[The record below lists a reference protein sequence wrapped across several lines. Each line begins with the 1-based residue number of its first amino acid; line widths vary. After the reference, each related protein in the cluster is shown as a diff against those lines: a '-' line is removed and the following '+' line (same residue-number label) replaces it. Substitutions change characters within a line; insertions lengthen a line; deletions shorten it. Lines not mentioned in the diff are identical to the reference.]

1 MAAASSSD
9 MLGGTMTQ
17 SPGWDRGNRVRRIP
31 GLWWGGGRW
40 TGTYLPVGWGGHSL
54 GGRELERVHRSQ
66 DLVKVASGG
75 GGVEQRQLQPLVG
88 TDDEHLNA
96 AEEEG
101 RGYARLS
108 QVWTS

>member
-1 MAAASSSD
+1 
-9 MLGGTMTQ
+9 MTQ
-17 SPGWDRGNRVRRIP
+17 SPGWTRGNRVRSFP
-31 GLWWGGGRW
+31 GPGSEAWGGGW
-40 TGTYLPVGWGGHSL
+40 CVGAGTYLPVGWGGHSL

-75 GGVEQRQLQPLVG
+75 GGVEQGQLQPLVG

-101 RGYARLS
+101 RGYAHLS